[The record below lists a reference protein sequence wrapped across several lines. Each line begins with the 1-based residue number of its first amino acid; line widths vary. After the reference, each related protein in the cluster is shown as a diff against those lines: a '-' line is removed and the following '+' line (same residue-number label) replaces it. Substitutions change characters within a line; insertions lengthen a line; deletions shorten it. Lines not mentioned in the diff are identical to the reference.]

1 MQICDATEVDLPGI
15 LTIYNQVIATSN
27 AVYTET
33 PATLEDRLSWFAARR
48 ASNYPVLVAVEN
60 TVLGFASFGDFRPW
74 PGYAL
79 SVEHSVHVRQDAR
92 GRGVG
97 TALMR
102 RLIDDARTLGKH
114 VMIGGID
121 GENAASIALHTRLGF
136 TEAGRLREVA
146 RKFGHWLDLVFM
158 QRVL

>member
-1 MQICDATEVDLPGI
+1 MQICDATEADLPGI

-33 PATLEDRLSWFAARR
+33 PATLEDRQTWFAARR

-79 SVEHSVHVRQDAR
+79 SLEHSVYVHQDAR

-97 TALMR
+97 SALMR

-121 GENAASIALHTRLGF
+121 GENAASIALHARLGF

>member
-1 MQICDATEVDLPGI
+1 MQIRDATGADLPGI
-15 LTIYNQVIATSN
+15 LTIYNEVIATSN

-33 PATLEDRLSWFAARR
+33 PATLEDRRTWFAVRR
-48 ASNYPVLVAVEN
+48 AANYPVLVAVEN
-60 TVLGFASFGDFRPW
+60 TVLGFGSFGDFRPW

-79 SVEHSVHVRQDAR
+79 SVEHSVHVHQDAR

-97 TALMR
+97 SALLR
-102 RLIDDARTLGKH
+102 RLIDEARTLGKH

-136 TEAGRLREVA
+136 TEAGRLSQVA

-158 QRVL
+158 QRML